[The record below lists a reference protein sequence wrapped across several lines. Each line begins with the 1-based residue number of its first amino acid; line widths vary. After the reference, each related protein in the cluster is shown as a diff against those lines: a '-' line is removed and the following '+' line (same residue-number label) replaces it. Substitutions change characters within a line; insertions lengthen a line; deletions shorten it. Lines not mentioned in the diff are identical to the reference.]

1 MKRCQKCNKEFEE
14 EYLFCPYCGTKYCK
28 KIKCPNCQKEINQN
42 SSFCGFCG
50 AKITKEKVVKNDNIS
65 SIFDLIKKI
74 FLLVLVCFA
83 MIFFFLPI
91 INNNSFYLQTKNI
104 SLLSFL
110 NSSLKILLT
119 EFKKYDVNN
128 FNSEILSWID
138 LLEDA
143 VEYVDD
149 EDFKSAKKFVSRM
162 QRELK
167 KLEK

>member
-1 MKRCQKCNKEFEE
+1 MTQKLHPWENLEQDYAQTLAKRRSERRYRSLQ
-14 EYLFCPYCGTKYCK
+14 L
-28 KIKCPNCQKEINQN
+28 
-42 SSFCGFCG
+42 
-50 AKITKEKVVKNDNIS
+50 VK
-65 SIFDLIKKI
+65 
-74 FLLVLVCFA
+74 
-83 MIFFFLPI
+83 
-91 INNNSFYLQTKNI
+91 T
-104 SLLSFL
+104 
-110 NSSLKILLT
+110 LKILLT

>member
-1 MKRCQKCNKEFEE
+1 MAKRRSERRYRSLQ
-14 EYLFCPYCGTKYCK
+14 L
-28 KIKCPNCQKEINQN
+28 
-42 SSFCGFCG
+42 
-50 AKITKEKVVKNDNIS
+50 VK
-65 SIFDLIKKI
+65 
-74 FLLVLVCFA
+74 
-83 MIFFFLPI
+83 
-91 INNNSFYLQTKNI
+91 T
-104 SLLSFL
+104 
-110 NSSLKILLT
+110 LKILLT
-119 EFKKYDVNN
+119 EFKKYDANN

>member
-1 MKRCQKCNKEFEE
+1 MTQKLHPWENPEQDYARNLAKRRSERRYRSLQ
-14 EYLFCPYCGTKYCK
+14 L
-28 KIKCPNCQKEINQN
+28 
-42 SSFCGFCG
+42 
-50 AKITKEKVVKNDNIS
+50 VK
-65 SIFDLIKKI
+65 
-74 FLLVLVCFA
+74 
-83 MIFFFLPI
+83 
-91 INNNSFYLQTKNI
+91 T
-104 SLLSFL
+104 
-110 NSSLKILLT
+110 LKILLT

>member
-1 MKRCQKCNKEFEE
+1 M
-14 EYLFCPYCGTKYCK
+14 
-28 KIKCPNCQKEINQN
+28 NC
-42 SSFCGFCG
+42 SYTGLH
-50 AKITKEKVVKNDNIS
+50 EK
-65 SIFDLIKKI
+65 
-74 FLLVLVCFA
+74 
-83 MIFFFLPI
+83 
-91 INNNSFYLQTKNI
+91 
-104 SLLSFL
+104 L
-110 NSSLKILLT
+110 NSIRRKMTQKLHPWENPEQDYARTLAKRRSERRYRSLQLVKTLKILLT

>member
-1 MKRCQKCNKEFEE
+1 MTQKLHRWENPEQDYARTLAKRRSERRYRSLQ
-14 EYLFCPYCGTKYCK
+14 L
-28 KIKCPNCQKEINQN
+28 
-42 SSFCGFCG
+42 
-50 AKITKEKVVKNDNIS
+50 VK
-65 SIFDLIKKI
+65 
-74 FLLVLVCFA
+74 
-83 MIFFFLPI
+83 
-91 INNNSFYLQTKNI
+91 T
-104 SLLSFL
+104 
-110 NSSLKILLT
+110 LKILLT

>member
-1 MKRCQKCNKEFEE
+1 MTQKLHPWENPEQDYARTLVKRRSERRYRSLQ
-14 EYLFCPYCGTKYCK
+14 L
-28 KIKCPNCQKEINQN
+28 
-42 SSFCGFCG
+42 
-50 AKITKEKVVKNDNIS
+50 VK
-65 SIFDLIKKI
+65 
-74 FLLVLVCFA
+74 
-83 MIFFFLPI
+83 
-91 INNNSFYLQTKNI
+91 T
-104 SLLSFL
+104 
-110 NSSLKILLT
+110 LKILLT

>member
-1 MKRCQKCNKEFEE
+1 M
-14 EYLFCPYCGTKYCK
+14 
-28 KIKCPNCQKEINQN
+28 
-42 SSFCGFCG
+42 
-50 AKITKEKVVKNDNIS
+50 
-65 SIFDLIKKI
+65 
-74 FLLVLVCFA
+74 
-83 MIFFFLPI
+83 
-91 INNNSFYLQTKNI
+91 
-104 SLLSFL
+104 
-110 NSSLKILLT
+110 
-119 EFKKYDVNN
+119 NN

>member
-1 MKRCQKCNKEFEE
+1 MTQKLHPWENPEQDYARTLPKRRSERRYRSLQ
-14 EYLFCPYCGTKYCK
+14 L
-28 KIKCPNCQKEINQN
+28 
-42 SSFCGFCG
+42 
-50 AKITKEKVVKNDNIS
+50 VK
-65 SIFDLIKKI
+65 
-74 FLLVLVCFA
+74 
-83 MIFFFLPI
+83 
-91 INNNSFYLQTKNI
+91 T
-104 SLLSFL
+104 
-110 NSSLKILLT
+110 LKILLT

>member
-1 MKRCQKCNKEFEE
+1 MAKRRSERRYRSLQ
-14 EYLFCPYCGTKYCK
+14 L
-28 KIKCPNCQKEINQN
+28 
-42 SSFCGFCG
+42 
-50 AKITKEKVVKNDNIS
+50 VK
-65 SIFDLIKKI
+65 
-74 FLLVLVCFA
+74 
-83 MIFFFLPI
+83 
-91 INNNSFYLQTKNI
+91 T
-104 SLLSFL
+104 
-110 NSSLKILLT
+110 LKILLT

>member
-1 MKRCQKCNKEFEE
+1 MTQKLHPWENPEQDYAQILAKRRSERRYRSLQ
-14 EYLFCPYCGTKYCK
+14 L
-28 KIKCPNCQKEINQN
+28 
-42 SSFCGFCG
+42 
-50 AKITKEKVVKNDNIS
+50 VK
-65 SIFDLIKKI
+65 
-74 FLLVLVCFA
+74 
-83 MIFFFLPI
+83 
-91 INNNSFYLQTKNI
+91 T
-104 SLLSFL
+104 
-110 NSSLKILLT
+110 LKILLT

>member
-1 MKRCQKCNKEFEE
+1 MTQKLHPWENPEQDYPRTLAKRRSERRYRSLQ
-14 EYLFCPYCGTKYCK
+14 L
-28 KIKCPNCQKEINQN
+28 
-42 SSFCGFCG
+42 
-50 AKITKEKVVKNDNIS
+50 VK
-65 SIFDLIKKI
+65 
-74 FLLVLVCFA
+74 
-83 MIFFFLPI
+83 
-91 INNNSFYLQTKNI
+91 T
-104 SLLSFL
+104 
-110 NSSLKILLT
+110 LKILLT

>member
-1 MKRCQKCNKEFEE
+1 MTQTPYPWENPQQDYKVTLAKRRSERRYRSLQ
-14 EYLFCPYCGTKYCK
+14 L
-28 KIKCPNCQKEINQN
+28 
-42 SSFCGFCG
+42 
-50 AKITKEKVVKNDNIS
+50 VK
-65 SIFDLIKKI
+65 
-74 FLLVLVCFA
+74 
-83 MIFFFLPI
+83 
-91 INNNSFYLQTKNI
+91 T
-104 SLLSFL
+104 
-110 NSSLKILLT
+110 LKILLT

>member
-1 MKRCQKCNKEFEE
+1 MTQKLHPWENPEQDYERTLAKRRSERRYRSLQ
-14 EYLFCPYCGTKYCK
+14 L
-28 KIKCPNCQKEINQN
+28 
-42 SSFCGFCG
+42 
-50 AKITKEKVVKNDNIS
+50 VK
-65 SIFDLIKKI
+65 
-74 FLLVLVCFA
+74 
-83 MIFFFLPI
+83 
-91 INNNSFYLQTKNI
+91 T
-104 SLLSFL
+104 
-110 NSSLKILLT
+110 LKILLT

>member
-1 MKRCQKCNKEFEE
+1 SLQ
-14 EYLFCPYCGTKYCK
+14 L
-28 KIKCPNCQKEINQN
+28 
-42 SSFCGFCG
+42 
-50 AKITKEKVVKNDNIS
+50 VK
-65 SIFDLIKKI
+65 
-74 FLLVLVCFA
+74 
-83 MIFFFLPI
+83 
-91 INNNSFYLQTKNI
+91 T
-104 SLLSFL
+104 
-110 NSSLKILLT
+110 LKILLT